1 MAVLLATTRKLGR
14 KAGLRGIVAAQDA
27 VIRLA
32 EMQEDLLCHIVHFVR
47 PSRTAQSVLY
57 GGENDPRVA
66 SDEMVPSLLVATRE
80 RVKINT
86 IL

>member
-1 MAVLLATTRKLGR
+1 MAVLLATTRKPGR
-14 KAGLRGIVAAQDA
+14 KAGPRGIVAAQQA

-32 EMQEDLLCHIVHFVR
+32 ETQEDLLRHIVHFVR
-47 PSRTAQSVLY
+47 PRRTAQPVLY
-57 GGENDPRVA
+57 GGEDDPRVA

-80 RVKINT
+80 RFQINT